1 MEKQKR
7 ELTCPITAAETTPLN
22 KLGKFPLSEN
32 DKERLQKLYPPPWS
46 KEANNGISP
55 IFTLENAP
63 LNEIT
68 GFPIPESQE
77 RNFYTL
83 LYGDPAV
90 AYYKGLDK
98 ANLKQGSPDSNEN
111 TLYKRYRNSVPSYIP
126 GTFAPHPIPTNPQGN
141 MFIPNSY
148 MYGLYARNDNND
160 ADTADII
167 CQILRDKYIYTEEA
181 KCYYMWNDRIWEK
194 KHPLEFKKEVIDI
207 LQNRYKFVSENQTN
221 VDLNYIRKGCDNKKI
236 DDLISII
243 NTKIYKNEKKLNNDK
258 GLLCVRNGV
267 YDMVRKCM
275 HPHIEYKE
283 RYITRIIDV
292 PYSPNTSYYNGI
304 FHNFIMDIMS
314 GDIALADFL
323 QRAFGYALIGNPI
336 EQKCIM
342 LVGNGANGKTTL
354 IEAISNLLGNDYCTS
369 MSKKVLMNED
379 AGSANNASPSIMQL
393 RGKRMAFTSELKRNE
408 RIVESQFKKI
418 IGGGKLTGRALY
430 KDMTEFENE
439 TTVFIDTNH
448 LPSIETAGSSSEYAI
463 FRRIEIVPFKRMFSE
478 EERDPNLPD
487 LLQTELVQREILAWL
502 IEGTVKYY
510 TNKLLPTEEM
520 LLIKQRFMQ
529 SENSILRFSE
539 ACIYKTNC
547 DKDFVSSRSLYECYL
562 EFCNQNGFDEIGS
575 TLFFKSEVISGLKRH
590 RTSKERGYSGI
601 QLIQK

>member
-1 MEKQKR
+1 MEDGEFKEELKNLYPAPWTEQAKR
-7 ELTCPITAAETTPLN
+7 IRSPFVALDNTPLN
-22 KLGKFPLSEN
+22 KLNGDEIPEN
-32 DKERLQKLYPPPWS
+32 YKKEFYIKLYED
-46 KEANNGISP
+46 EAKM
-55 IFTLENAP
+55 
-63 LNEIT
+63 
-68 GFPIPESQE
+68 
-77 RNFYTL
+77 
-83 LYGDPAV
+83 
-90 AYYKGLDK
+90 YYKGIEDAQKAKPLPVNKAEVLD
-98 ANLKQGSPDSNEN
+98 S
-111 TLYKRYRNSVPSYIP
+111 
-126 GTFAPHPIPTNPQGN
+126 PTNKIVSYPEQTPLSNNFNQNYGQAYLPTPTPIVTPYIAN
-141 MFIPNSY
+141 MFSQQ
-148 MYGLYARNDNND
+148 DNND
-160 ADTADII
+160 ADTADNI
-167 CQILRDKYIYTEEA
+167 CNILNGQYICVEQN
-181 KCYYMWNDRIWEK
+181 KVYYMWNGYIWEEK
-194 KHPLEFKKEVIDI
+194 NYMEFKRSVIDI
-207 LQNRYKFVSENQTN
+207 VQNRYKYVCKNKTN
-221 VDLNYIRKGCDNKKI
+221 VDINYIRNGCNDKKI
-236 DDLISII
+236 TDII
-243 NTKIYKNEKKLNNDK
+243 NIINVKIYISESLLNNDR
-258 GLLCVRNGV
+258 GLLCVKNGI
-267 YDMVRKCM
+267 YDISKQYLY
-275 HPHIEYKE
+275 PLIEFKD
-283 RYITRIIDV
+283 RYITRMINV
-292 PYSPNTSYYNGI
+292 PYEPDIKNMCNV

-379 AGSANNASPSIMQL
+379 TGSANNASPSIMQL

-590 RTSKERGYSGI
+590 RTSKERG
-601 QLIQK
+601 